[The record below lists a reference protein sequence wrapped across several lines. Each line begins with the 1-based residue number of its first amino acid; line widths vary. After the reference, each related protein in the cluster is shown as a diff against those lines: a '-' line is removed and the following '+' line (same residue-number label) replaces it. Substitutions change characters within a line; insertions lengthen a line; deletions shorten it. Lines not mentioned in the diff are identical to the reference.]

1 MLPVGIYE
9 NDLAKELAAAGVPL
23 YCIRGGE
30 TLELGEITVKAFSV
44 YDGFEEN
51 NGMVYRAESMGK
63 KFLVTGDITAEA
75 ETRLCEDEDVT
86 ADVLKIAHHGSK
98 TSFNPG
104 FISSVG
110 PRAAVISGN
119 GSVLSEQV
127 YESVKSLSAEVFNTD
142 ECGTVEFIA
151 DRNGF
156 CGVKRERSG
165 EDEL

>member
-1 MLPVGIYE
+1 MQ
-9 NDLAKELAAAGVPL
+9 
-23 YCIRGGE
+23 
-30 TLELGEITVKAFSV
+30 VKVILLLFSFSSHSCSF
-44 YDGFEEN
+44 Y
-51 NGMVYRAESMGK
+51 
-63 KFLVTGDITAEA
+63 
-75 ETRLCEDEDVT
+75 
-86 ADVLKIAHHGSK
+86 SK

-127 YESVKSLSAEVFNTD
+127 YESVKLLSAEVFNTD